1 MHKEGEEVKWYYKPI
16 NVILALF
23 LVLGPFGLPLLYKSP
38 KFNKLSKLIL
48 TILVIV
54 YTLLL
59 IYSTLE
65 IGRFTYE
72 KIEELKNISE
82 TFQSTW

>member
-1 MHKEGEEVKWYYKPI
+1 MHKEGEAVKWYDKPS

-38 KFNKLSKLIL
+38 KFNNLSKIIL
-48 TILVIV
+48 TILVII

-59 IYSTLE
+59 IYATSE
-65 IGRFTYE
+65 IVRFTYK
-72 KIEELKNISE
+72 KIEELQDIAK
-82 TFQSTW
+82 TL